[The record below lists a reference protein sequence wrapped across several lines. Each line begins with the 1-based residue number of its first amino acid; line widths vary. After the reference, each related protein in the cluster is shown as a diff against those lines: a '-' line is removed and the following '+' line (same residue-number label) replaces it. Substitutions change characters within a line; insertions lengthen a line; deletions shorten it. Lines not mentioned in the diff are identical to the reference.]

1 MRIRA
6 KKLFT
11 PQETL
16 SEVSLKI
23 ENHVI
28 EELDSFKGHCELSF
42 PIVVPGLI
50 DSHTHGAIGI
60 DVMNATIDDLQRLSH
75 FYAQHGVTTFLA
87 TTVSDRFERIWKVAE
102 VVEKFMKIQP
112 SGARCAGLYV
122 EGPYFSPE
130 KRGAHKKDFLKDPD
144 LAELKDLIERFANVV
159 RIFAIAPEL
168 SNSLEAIRYLVE
180 KKIVV
185 SIAHTD
191 ATYEQTVVAINNGCS
206 RATHVFNAM
215 RAFTHREP
223 GVVGAVLTDR
233 RVFCEVICDMIHLH
247 PATIKLIVDAKGPNR
262 CVLVTDSMTATG
274 LEDGEYSLGE
284 LQVIVKDKIARTK
297 VDQSLAGSTLTLDE
311 AVRNLTFKLD
321 LNLKDVVTMATKTAS
336 EASGLGCGVIK
347 VGGSADFVALDED
360 LRVVA
365 TFVSGKMVY
374 SI

>member
-16 SEVSLKI
+16 SEISLKV
-23 ENHVI
+23 ENGVI

-42 PIVVPGLI
+42 PIVVPGFI

-60 DVMNATIDDLQRLSH
+60 DVMNATVDDLQRLSH

-87 TTVSDRFERIWKVAE
+87 TTVSDRFEKISRVAE
-102 VVEKFMKIQP
+102 VVEKFTKTQP
-112 SGARCAGLYV
+112 TGARCGGLYV
-122 EGPYFSPE
+122 EGPYFNPA
-130 KRGAHKKDFLKDPD
+130 KRGAHKEDLLKDPD
-144 LAELKDLIERFANVV
+144 LVELRHFVERFANVV
-159 RIFAIAPEL
+159 RVFAIAPEL

-191 ATYEQTVVAINNGCS
+191 ATYEQAVAAINNGCS

-215 RAFTHREP
+215 RGFSHREP
-223 GVVGAVLTDR
+223 GVVGAVLIDR
-233 RVFCEVICDMIHLH
+233 RVFCEIICDMIHLH
-247 PATIKLIVDAKGPNR
+247 PATVKLVLDTKGPSR
-262 CVLVTDSMTATG
+262 SVLVTDSMTATG
-274 LEDGEYSLGE
+274 LEDGEYFLGE
-284 LQVIVKDKIARTK
+284 LQVVVKDKIARTK

-311 AVRNLTFKLD
+311 AVRNLVFKLD
-321 LNLKDVVTMATKTAS
+321 FNLRDVVTMATKTAS
-336 EASGLGCGVIK
+336 EASGLDCGVIK
-347 VGGSADFVALDED
+347 VGGCADFVALDED
-360 LRVVA
+360 LRVIA